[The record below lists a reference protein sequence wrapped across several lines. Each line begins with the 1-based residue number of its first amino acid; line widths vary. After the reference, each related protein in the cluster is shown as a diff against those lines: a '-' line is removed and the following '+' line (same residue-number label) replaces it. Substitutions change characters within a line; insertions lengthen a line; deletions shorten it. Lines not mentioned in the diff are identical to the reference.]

1 MASSAAWQG
10 EMSDSLGYEL
20 LEDPGTARLCGLEN
34 SVKELQHLLVSL
46 RTTVGTLSSQ
56 VEEGNLKNGLL
67 MKTVEIIQD
76 KNLLLERTMEAVLGR
91 NSGLEKSVE
100 AMAGKHS
107 LLERA
112 VHCVLDT
119 VQAGLDELSDLK
131 ESLLELLASCEGFQ
145 KGADEMLDKQ
155 KSIENQMK
163 DVKESLKQSK
173 AETDVLKEQLAK
185 LGELQPKVPAHM
197 AAWGLAGIVLIL
209 VWAGAWLAGAWLA
222 GAWVL
227 AGILL
232 LLAAGYQ
239 GLLRDLGAR

>member
-34 SVKELQHLLVSL
+34 SVKELQQLLRSL
-46 RTTVGTLSSQ
+46 GASVGTLSSQ
-56 VEEGNLKNGLL
+56 VEEANLKNGLL
-67 MKTVEIIQD
+67 MKTVEMIQD
-76 KNLLLERTMEAVLGR
+76 KNVQLERSMEAVLGR
-91 NSGLEKSVE
+91 NSGLERSIE

-112 VHCVLDT
+112 VLCVLDT
-119 VQAGLDELSDLK
+119 VQTAGPDELAELK

-145 KGADEMLDKQ
+145 KGADEMVDKQ

-163 DVKESLKQSK
+163 DVEESLKQSQ
-173 AETDVLKEQLAK
+173 AETVALKEQLAK
-185 LGELQPKVPAHM
+185 LGDKFSQELQPKVPAHM
-197 AAWGLAGIVLIL
+197 SAWGLAGIVLIL
-209 VWAGAWLAGAWLA
+209 AWAGANLARLAGAWL
-222 GAWVL
+222 L

-232 LLAAGYQ
+232 LLAIWGF
-239 GLLRDLGAR
+239 